1 MNTCI
6 FHSVNSGLY
15 FWDGM
20 AGLLADGIHDGPEQ
34 GFSPMPAF
42 LVGQLNRHRGLFA
55 HTDGVLFTHQHPD
68 HFQRSGLH
76 RLMSAQED
84 LRIYGPGLP
93 ENRASVRPIRPGLC
107 RVQMAGAYILAK
119 DTLHDGRQYRNV
131 AHQSYLICMGGETFF
146 LAGDA
151 VLSEEDGRIFSD
163 FYGGAVDAAF
173 LNLYQLSS
181 PEGQAFLRLLK
192 PRRIFLE
199 HLPFREDDR
208 YHYRSLARQVAKLL
222 PDDLPTAEIL
232 SHMSWIDG
240 KAAQW
245 EPNEKG
251 ADLDALSGVAQHG
264 SLF

>member
-42 LVGQLNRHRGLFA
+42 LAGQLAKHTGLFA
-55 HTDGVLFTHQHPD
+55 HTDGVLFTHLHAD
-68 HFQRSGLH
+68 HFQRSGLR
-76 RLMSAQED
+76 RLMHDRPD

-93 ENRASVRPIRPGLC
+93 ETYASVRPIRPGLC

-119 DTLHDGRQYRNV
+119 DTLHDGAQFREE
-131 AHQSYLICMGGETFF
+131 AHQSYLIRMGGETFF

-151 VLSEEDGRIFSD
+151 ALTLEDGAAFSG
-163 FYGGAVDAAF
+163 FYGGKVDAAF
-173 LNLYQLSS
+173 CNLYQLSS
-181 PEGQAFLRLLK
+181 PEGQECLRLLR
-192 PRRIFLE
+192 PGRIFLI

-208 YHYRSLARQVAKLL
+208 YHYRSLARQAARAL
-222 PDDLPTAEIL
+222 PKDLPPAEIL
-232 SHMSWIDG
+232 PHMAWLDG

-245 EPNEKG
+245 EPTEKG
-251 ADLDALSGVAQHG
+251 EEPHALSGIAQHG
-264 SLF
+264 PLF